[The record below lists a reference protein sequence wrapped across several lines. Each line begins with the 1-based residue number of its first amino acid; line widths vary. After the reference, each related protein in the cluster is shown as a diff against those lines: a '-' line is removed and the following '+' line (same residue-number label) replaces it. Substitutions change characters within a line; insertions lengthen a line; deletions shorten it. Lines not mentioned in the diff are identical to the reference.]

1 MPVRAPLAPSM
12 AVAQLGME
20 VRSPTFI
27 PAG

>member
-1 MPVRAPLAPSM
+1 MPVRAPLAPTM
-12 AVAQLGME
+12 AVAQVEME